1 MVAIVRD
8 DGSQEI
14 IKLTPDTPRTN
25 EDINQLKTYMNNSRL
40 AMNPELY
47 EEDGQIKYSKSQMKE
62 LGLKWK
68 LSKTYVK
75 KRDELRE
82 LYRLNTD
89 RRKRNNYTLAKQI
102 IQSGNEFVL
111 DHNQYKAWQM
121 KLNRMSKKS
130 KEKYDNGVRKSND
143 YADQIQDN
151 APGMFTARI
160 KQVCEQLQLPC
171 IELSTFN
178 SSNYNHFTKQDDI
191 FLQLNQRFVTFNTY
205 TNNELYNELAVQF
218 VNTFGVIKHNGK
230 NYILQRDLYGASK
243 MLFVSKKKETRID
256 EVTGKSYDV
265 FTDEFNQAEYSKWF
279 DETFYPKHLEYMTQ
293 LVEQYN
299 LNIDINGLILGTN

>member
-1 MVAIVRD
+1 
-8 DGSQEI
+8 
-14 IKLTPDTPRTN
+14 
-25 EDINQLKTYMNNSRL
+25 
-40 AMNPELY
+40 
-47 EEDGQIKYSKSQMKE
+47 MKE

-160 KQVCEQLQLPC
+160 KQ
-171 IELSTFN
+171 
-178 SSNYNHFTKQDDI
+178 
-191 FLQLNQRFVTFNTY
+191 R
-205 TNNELYNELAVQF
+205 
-218 VNTFGVIKHNGK
+218 
-230 NYILQRDLYGASK
+230 
-243 MLFVSKKKETRID
+243 
-256 EVTGKSYDV
+256 
-265 FTDEFNQAEYSKWF
+265 
-279 DETFYPKHLEYMTQ
+279 
-293 LVEQYN
+293 
-299 LNIDINGLILGTN
+299 